1 MAGNPTQ
8 GGGFEVVGAGDPMAA
23 MSAGDWRAFWQ
34 VRGMRELQLLLWA
47 AWDPIGGTPPG
58 EYDTYVLRIVS
69 LLGSRASTSAVAAE
83 LGRIRRDELALEPAP
98 EADAAAAGKIVA
110 WFGSTSA

>member
-1 MAGNPTQ
+1 
-8 GGGFEVVGAGDPMAA
+8 
-23 MSAGDWRAFWQ
+23 
-34 VRGMRELQLLLWA
+34 MRELQLVLWA

-98 EADAAAAGKIVA
+98 AADAAAAGKIVA
-110 WFGSTSA
+110 WFESTSA